1 MRRCKVAIVEPSP
14 IIAEGL
20 ASLIAQCGEFDV
32 VGVMENLRQFAER
45 AAGRQVELVVVG
57 SQVLCGMGQPLRTT
71 MLELQSVAVVLLATT
86 VCNDDVL
93 RQVDGVVNIYDDQ
106 QQLLRKLRAAIEQ
119 GQTNP
124 YSDSHDLSER
134 ECDVL
139 VLVAKGLANKEIA
152 DRLNISIHTVMSHRK
167 NITHKTGIKSVA
179 GLTVYA
185 LLNNLL
191 DQNDVTL

>member
-1 MRRCKVAIVEPSP
+1 MRRYKIAIIEPSI

-20 ASLIAQCGEFDV
+20 CKILQSSAEADV
-32 VGVMENLRQFAER
+32 VGIYPTLRDFAER
-45 AAGRQVELVVVG
+45 RVARDIEVVIVG
-57 SQVLCGMGQPLRTT
+57 SQAVRGGESVRG
-71 MLELQSVAVVLLATT
+71 SVAELGTTIVLLATT
-86 VCNDDVL
+86 MVDEEVL
-93 RQVDGVVNIYDDQ
+93 RQVDGVINIYDNEAA
-106 QQLLRKLRAAIEQ
+106 LLRKLRAAIEQ
-119 GQTNP
+119 GETNP

-134 ECDVL
+134 ERDVL
-139 VLVAKGLANKEIA
+139 ILVAKGMANKEIA

>member
-1 MRRCKVAIVEPSP
+1 MRQYKIAIIEPSI

-20 ASLIAQCGEFDV
+20 CKILQSSAEADV
-32 VGVMENLRQFAER
+32 VGIYPTLRDFAER
-45 AAGRQVELVVVG
+45 RVARDFEVVIVG
-57 SQVLCGMGQPLRTT
+57 SQAVRGGESVRG
-71 MLELQSVAVVLLATT
+71 SVAELGTTIVLLATT
-86 VCNDDVL
+86 MVDEEVL
-93 RQVDGVVNIYDDQ
+93 RQVDGVINIYDNEAA
-106 QQLLRKLRAAIEQ
+106 LLRKLRAAIEQ
-119 GQTNP
+119 VQTNP

-134 ECDVL
+134 ERDVL
-139 VLVAKGLANKEIA
+139 ILVAKGMANKEIA

>member
-1 MRRCKVAIVEPSP
+1 MRRYKIAIIEPSI

-20 ASLIAQCGEFDV
+20 CKILQSSAEADV
-32 VGVMENLRQFAER
+32 VGIYPTLRDFAER
-45 AAGRQVELVVVG
+45 RVARDIEVVIVG
-57 SQVLCGMGQPLRTT
+57 SQAVRGGESVRG
-71 MLELQSVAVVLLATT
+71 SVAELGATIVLLATT
-86 VCNDDVL
+86 MVDEEVL
-93 RQVDGVVNIYDDQ
+93 RQVDGVINIYDNEAA
-106 QQLLRKLRAAIEQ
+106 LLRKLRAAIEQ
-119 GQTNP
+119 VQTNP

-134 ECDVL
+134 ERDVL
-139 VLVAKGLANKEIA
+139 ILVAKGMANKEIA

>member
-1 MRRCKVAIVEPSP
+1 
-14 IIAEGL
+14 
-20 ASLIAQCGEFDV
+20 
-32 VGVMENLRQFAER
+32 
-45 AAGRQVELVVVG
+45 
-57 SQVLCGMGQPLRTT
+57 
-71 MLELQSVAVVLLATT
+71 VAVVLLATT

>member
-1 MRRCKVAIVEPSP
+1 MRRYKVAIIEPSI

-20 ASLIAQCGEFDV
+20 CKILQSSAEADV
-32 VGVMENLRQFAER
+32 VGIYPTLRDFAER
-45 AAGRQVELVVVG
+45 RVARDIEVVIVG
-57 SQVLCGMGQPLRTT
+57 SQAVRGGESVRG
-71 MLELQSVAVVLLATT
+71 SVAELGTTIVLLATT
-86 VCNDDVL
+86 MVDEEVL
-93 RQVDGVVNIYDDQ
+93 RQVDGVINIYDNEAA
-106 QQLLRKLRAAIEQ
+106 LLRKLRAAIEQ
-119 GQTNP
+119 VQTNP

-134 ECDVL
+134 ERDVL
-139 VLVAKGLANKEIA
+139 ILVAKGMANKEIA

>member
-45 AAGRQVELVVVG
+45 AAGRQAELVVVG